1 MNKDNPHVSL
11 YLLNTALL
19 STHEI
24 DSAFWKEWELFGL
37 PGGIQ
42 VFLVLNLLLL
52 LAVLYGFGQLLRGAR
67 SGQMFALLRLRLR
80 DSRLFYS
87 DRASGIY
94 APGFDGTAGC
104 DSGSLADPGSPGAQS
119 TAHQGI
125 AGHRKSTEREPCR
138 EKVSDLFLA
147 ARRIGPLDGK

>member
-67 SGQMFALLRLRLR
+67 SGQMFALLL
-80 DSRLFYS
+80 
-87 DRASGIY
+87 A
-94 APGFDGTAGC
+94 TNV
-104 DSGSLADPGSPGAQS
+104 LADQS
-119 TAHQGI
+119 FISTPAI
-125 AGHRKSTEREPCR
+125 AGGDLLIPVLVLVIAAVAVAVTLVMMRRKGKMVEKPIEVGKAAAEP
-138 EKVSDLFLA
+138 LA
-147 ARRIGPLDGK
+147 PQVAPKEPPKDMTP

>member
-67 SGQMFALLRLRLR
+67 SGQMFALLL
-80 DSRLFYS
+80 
-87 DRASGIY
+87 A
-94 APGFDGTAGC
+94 AG
-104 DSGSLADPGSPGAQS
+104 GVFAFVIHGYFIL
-119 TAHQGI
+119 T
-125 AGHRKSTEREPCR
+125 GHREFTLPVSMALLVAILVVSLIQGVQALKALRT
-138 EKVSDLFLA
+138 KV
-147 ARRIGPLDGK
+147 